1 MIKFGEIDV
10 FILNPYLIAFS
21 KVERGF
27 DTDIEDVIFLI
38 KNKYIETEIMTTR
51 IRKTLLQANN

>member
-1 MIKFGEIDV
+1 MTKFGEIDV